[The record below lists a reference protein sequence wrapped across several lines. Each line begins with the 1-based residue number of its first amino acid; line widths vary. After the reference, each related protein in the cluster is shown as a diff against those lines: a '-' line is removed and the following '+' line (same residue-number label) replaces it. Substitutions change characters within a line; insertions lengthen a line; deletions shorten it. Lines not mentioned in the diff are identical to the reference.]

1 MKVVKSGATMDSK
14 SRSCKL
20 SSFYFHNNL
29 RQQQFCTEG
38 PIAQKLLC
46 ASGREE
52 EKERGDDGTLTV
64 CTIAR

>member
-14 SRSCKL
+14 SRSYKL
-20 SSFYFHNNL
+20 SFSYFQNNL

-38 PIAQKLLC
+38 PTAQKLLC

-52 EKERGDDGTLTV
+52 EKERGDAGTLTV